1 MKAILVRLANKVVQ
15 TTRPVPRSLCL
26 ALLALLA
33 LGTPQV
39 QAAIAV
45 VDSTGASANSTAVP
59 ISLSFPTTGGNVLV
73 VNLSYKGPNGVY
85 PVGPLTLDWV
95 TSGSVTQTMTRVVQ
109 AANTATKAF
118 GSSIYYLWNP
128 IADASGTVSGALPT
142 TTPAYTAQII
152 SAFTLSGVDTNTL
165 PIAAT
170 NIDNTTANFTVSTT
184 NAAGGP
190 LGGFAALCSGTAATG
205 NGSGFSASASGG
217 TPVNWLSSAVVGGIW
232 YQGYIPN
239 LVTTT
244 TNFTCTYAAAAGRS
258 HIVAAIFT
266 PAVST
271 STTPTLIGQNA
282 TAMTTT
288 TATLGAIVVTNGT
301 STITNYGIV
310 YAPTA
315 VNPAPTVGGASVTQ
329 LVKGTTQTLGAFTT
343 NATGLTPGTQY
354 SYAGYAQNS
363 SGIGYSDVGTFYAL
377 TNEPTVQATGVS
389 FSSAERSAFTFSWTR
404 GNGANCLVLLKA
416 DSAVTGLPVDG
427 TTYTADANFTGAG
440 SVIGTSAKVVYLG
453 SGNSVTVSNL
463 TIGTTYYVA
472 VFEVNGAGGS
482 ENYLTNS
489 PATGNQTATGNTYY
503 SVGTGLS
510 PSTTSSWTNS
520 LGASPANFTSGD
532 TFIIQNGHSLTPPGS
547 WTVSGGAT
555 LIINSGGTLDMQY
568 DLNKLFLGGSFVN
581 NGTLAKSIDTGTPP
595 SVNFINFGNANTSTN
610 FTSSLT
616 VGTNYNVSVL
626 AIGGGGSSASAINQS
641 NSLPVQGGGGGG
653 GASAYST
660 NLVLQAGNAYQVT
673 VGANGIRPTIGTGFG
688 QAGNAGGASSFG
700 GGFLTTIIANGG
712 AGGSVG
718 DTNGAAVGGAG
729 GAAGSSGNAANFAG
743 GSAVSG
749 GGGGGGGADD
759 VAAGNP
765 AGSGIGGTSGSGSL
779 ATGGAG
785 GTIAANATGTVG
797 TAPGGGGAG
806 ANWTSGAGKAGSA
819 GGVGWVTVQLIS
831 PSTAANTFV
840 YKYQSRASGDWNDF
854 NTWSVDRGSG
864 FVNATNGETPNAGHQ
879 SVVVLNSHTVT
890 VAAAAVT
897 VNLTVNTGGT
907 LTVSG
912 GGLSV
917 NRLTGQTNA
926 NNLTV
931 NGTLN
936 LATANALNLGNNTTN
951 LIAAGAVLNHAGG
964 STVVNY
970 GTGVQM
976 TINGTYNQNVNGSGV
991 IPVATWAAASTC
1003 QINSTFTN
1011 STTGN
1016 IQLNYGQNFGNFIWN
1031 AQGDVTNQVYRMANG
1046 AITNWAVGN
1055 LTISNTAGTPARL
1068 ELALSQ
1074 VLGVSVTNL
1083 TMTGGSFR
1091 AGGGNVVLTVNGPL
1105 AISAGAFDLGGA
1117 INALGDVS
1125 ITGSTLIT
1133 GGSPFSFAKAGAQA
1147 WTTTLT
1153 NNLTAPKWI
1162 VNSGTA
1168 LSLGSASR
1176 CVVSDLTVN
1185 GGLTVTG
1192 NSTLL
1197 VNGANAPT
1205 TNNSGTITVAS
1216 GSTLG
1221 GNGAIGAS
1229 VTLSAGAMATNTFAI
1244 DTNNVPN
1251 GQLTTTNALA
1261 LNGNTIFVSTGIY
1274 TLNVG
1279 DYVLITNTIG
1289 GITGSFGSVVISGAG
1304 LASGTTGTVVTTA
1317 NAVKLHVALAA
1328 ITTVPTTTLLVSSA
1342 NPSTNGSSVTFTAT
1356 VQTNSVTVSG
1366 ATSNYVFSVDGTPVA
1381 TNAVTGGSASY
1392 ASSALTVGSHTIQAI
1407 YLGDASYLASTNSLT
1422 QVVTNFPPVANPDTA
1437 TTYWNV
1443 PVTISP
1449 LANDSDPLG
1458 LPLTLVSVSP
1468 SSGSASINN
1477 STNVLFTPATGAS
1490 TTATLNYV
1498 ITNGAGGSASSIIT
1512 VTVTNPPVPRF
1523 TSAKVVGTNFVATGT
1538 NGAPNGTYNML
1549 TATNVAQSLATWTAV
1564 LTNTFDGSGN
1574 FSNNIP
1580 TNSTLPRS
1588 FYRIQQ

>member
-1 MKAILVRLANKVVQ
+1 M
-15 TTRPVPRSLCL
+15 
-26 ALLALLA
+26 
-33 LGTPQV
+33 
-39 QAAIAV
+39 
-45 VDSTGASANSTAVP
+45 
-59 ISLSFPTTGGNVLV
+59 
-73 VNLSYKGPNGVY
+73 
-85 PVGPLTLDWV
+85 
-95 TSGSVTQTMTRVVQ
+95 
-109 AANTATKAF
+109 
-118 GSSIYYLWNP
+118 
-128 IADASGTVSGALPT
+128 
-142 TTPAYTAQII
+142 
-152 SAFTLSGVDTNTL
+152 
-165 PIAAT
+165 
-170 NIDNTTANFTVSTT
+170 
-184 NAAGGP
+184 
-190 LGGFAALCSGTAATG
+190 
-205 NGSGFSASASGG
+205 
-217 TPVNWLSSAVVGGIW
+217 
-232 YQGYIPN
+232 
-239 LVTTT
+239 
-244 TNFTCTYAAAAGRS
+244 YAA
-258 HIVAAIFT
+258 
-266 PAVST
+266 
-271 STTPTLIGQNA
+271 
-282 TAMTTT
+282 
-288 TATLGAIVVTNGT
+288 
-301 STITNYGIV
+301 
-310 YAPTA
+310 TA
-315 VNPAPTVGGASVTQ
+315 VNTNPAVGGTGVTK
-329 LVKGTTQTLGAFTT
+329 LVKGTTQTLGSFTT
-343 NATGLTPGTQY
+343 NAIGLTPGTQY

-389 FSSAERSAFTFSWTR
+389 FSGAQRGAFTFSWTR
-404 GNGANCLVLLKA
+404 GNGDNCLVLLKA
-416 DSAVTGLPVDG
+416 GSPVTGLPVDG
-427 TTYTADANFTGAG
+427 TTYTADANFSGAG

-453 SGNSVTVSNL
+453 TGNSVTVSNL

-472 VFEVNGAGGS
+472 VFEVNGAGGP

-489 PATGNQTATGNTYY
+489 PATGNQTAVPNTYY

-510 PSTTSSWTNS
+510 PSTLTSWTNS
-520 LGASPANFTSGD
+520 LGASPANFTGGD
-532 TFIIQNGHSLTPPGS
+532 TFIIQSGHSLTPPGS
-547 WTVSGGAT
+547 WTISGGAT

-568 DLNKLFLGGSFVN
+568 DLNKLSIGGSLVN
-581 NGTLAKSIDTGTPP
+581 NGILAKSIDTGTPP
-595 SVNFINFGNANTSTN
+595 TVNFVNLENVNLGINDNGT
-610 FTSSLT
+610 LT

-626 AIGGGGSSASAINQS
+626 AIGGGGGGAAANGASTP
-641 NSLPVQGGGGGG
+641 LTQGGGGGG
-653 GASAYST
+653 GASAYSAA
-660 NLVLQAGNAYQVT
+660 LVLQGGVAYQMT
-673 VGANGIRPTIGTGFG
+673 VGAAGVRGTIGTT
-688 QAGNAGGASSFG
+688 GNPGTAGGNSRFG
-700 GGFLTTIIANGG
+700 GGFLTTITANGG
-712 AGGSVG
+712 AGGLSG
-718 DTNGAAVGGAG
+718 GTGGAG
-729 GAAGSSGNAANFAG
+729 GAAGSSGATANFAG

-749 GGGGGGGADD
+749 GGGGGGGAGD
-759 VAAGNP
+759 AGAGGD
-765 AGSGIGGTSGSGSL
+765 AGSISSGVGGSGGAGSL
-779 ATGGAG
+779 LAGGAG
-785 GTIAANATGTVG
+785 GSIAANASGSAGTV
-797 TAPGGGGAG
+797 PGGGGAG
-806 ANWTSGAGKAGSA
+806 ANWTSGSGSAGSA
-819 GGVGWVTVQLIS
+819 GSAGQVVVALIS
-831 PSTAANTFV
+831 PNTSPQTFT
-840 YKYQSRASGDWNDF
+840 YDFQSRASGDWNDF
-854 NTWSVDRGSG
+854 NTWSVNRGSG

-890 VAAAAVT
+890 VSAAAVT

-951 LIAAGAVLNHAGG
+951 LIAAGAVLNHTGG

-1055 LTISNTAGTPARL
+1055 LTIQNTAGTPARL

-1074 VLGVSVTNL
+1074 VLGVSVTNF

-1105 AISAGAFDLGGA
+1105 AISAGQFDVGGA

-1125 ITGSTLIT
+1125 ITGTTVIT

-1153 NNLTAPKWI
+1153 NTLTAPKWI

-1197 VNGANAPT
+1197 VNGANLPS

-1221 GNGAIGAS
+1221 GSGAIGAS
-1229 VTLSAGAMATNTFAI
+1229 VTLSAGAMATNTFAL

-1261 LNGNTIFVSTGIY
+1261 LNGNTIYVSTGIY
-1274 TLNVG
+1274 ALNVG
-1279 DYVLITNTIG
+1279 DYVLITNTIS

-1356 VQTNSVTVSG
+1356 VQTNSVTASA

-1407 YLGDASYLASTNSLT
+1407 YLGDASYQASTNSLT

-1458 LPLTLVSVSP
+1458 RPLTLVSVSP
-1468 SSGSASINN
+1468 SSGTASIINN
-1477 STNVLFTPATGAS
+1477 NTNVLFTPATGAS

-1523 TSAKVVGTNFVATGT
+1523 TSAKVVGANFVATGT

-1549 TATNVAQSLATWTAV
+1549 TATNVAQSIATWTAV

-1580 TNSTLPRS
+1580 TNSTLPRN